1 MSLIHT
7 FLDLA
12 DDTVFKTLSPLDI
25 HNLCNTC
32 KDIDT
37 RVTRRL
43 AFPPRPRVALPRLT
57 AAQKE
62 ECTYRMRKARLYLEL
77 DDELFQA
84 VRYHKAMFRRLLEA
98 AGPKGSISRD
108 AFLLIDM
115 GETHRPMLSGRSLCE
130 TRFSHS
136 HTDIETTVRGLG
148 FGIKIYSSLTGT
160 HNALIGRD
168 PHSSHSSLDLAYAV
182 EIARMFGVKTYTYS
196 PRCDAN
202 DPLVRFHM

>member
-43 AFPPRPRVALPRLT
+43 AFPPRPRAALPRLT

-62 ECTYRMRKARLYLEL
+62 ECAYRMQKARLYLEL

-115 GETHRPMLSGRSLCE
+115 GETHKQMFSGRSLCE
-130 TRFSHS
+130 TRVS
-136 HTDIETTVRGLG
+136 HTDVETTVRGLG
-148 FGIKIYSSLTGT
+148 FGIKIYSSLAGT
-160 HNALIGRD
+160 HNALIGRV
-168 PHSSHSSLDLAYAV
+168 PHSSLDLAYAV

-202 DPLVRFHM
+202 DPLVRFM